1 MQDIR
6 HFNKVW
12 FGQTLVLCCDELVQ
26 KHAGVSATNLQPWFF
41 KGQLWIIIFFILLKT
56 WCWEQRLLYSYL
68 FNVIVKCTHHIFP
81 IWQIRAYCSSLHRD
95 SPYLMAAFTYHKVID
110 TKYFLHWTYVLTRN
124 EGIYQRNLKIWADVA
139 KICFGRT

>member
-26 KHAGVSATNLQPWFF
+26 KHAGVSATNLQPWCF

-95 SPYLMAAFTYHKVID
+95 SPYLMAAFTYHKAIY
-110 TKYFLHWTYVLTRN
+110 TKYFINWRFL
-124 EGIYQRNLKIWADVA
+124 
-139 KICFGRT
+139 ICEIKNRGQSFDRDLELGLAVTQHVW